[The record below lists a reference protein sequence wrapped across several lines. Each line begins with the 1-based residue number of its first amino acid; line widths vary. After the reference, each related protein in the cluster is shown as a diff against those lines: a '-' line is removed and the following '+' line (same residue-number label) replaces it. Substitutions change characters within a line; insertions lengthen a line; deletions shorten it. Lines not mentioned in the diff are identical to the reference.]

1 MSHYRKAPEPLPSM
15 RDVEAEEATA
25 PRATHGPHSFESY
38 CAASAREPFILGELR
53 EERRARERAAA
64 APCPAF
70 ATGKPLGGWHPA
82 MPPPA
87 SDRAALR
94 TFAMALSR
102 DD

>member
-1 MSHYRKAPEPLPSM
+1 MSHYRKAPVTRPSDRPLAFVWLKYTAEMMVLLDGEPM
-15 RDVEAEEATA
+15 AFVAAAEIITSE
-25 PRATHGPHSFESY
+25 RAFRS
-38 CAASAREPFILGELR
+38 
-53 EERRARERAAA
+53 RAAA

>member
-1 MSHYRKAPEPLPSM
+1 MSHYRKAPVTRPSERPLALVWLKYTAEMRVLLDGEPM
-15 RDVEAEEATA
+15 AFVEAAGVIVSE
-25 PRATHGPHSFESY
+25 RA
-38 CAASAREPFILGELR
+38 ARS
-53 EERRARERAAA
+53 RAAA

-94 TFAMALSR
+94 TFAMALFR